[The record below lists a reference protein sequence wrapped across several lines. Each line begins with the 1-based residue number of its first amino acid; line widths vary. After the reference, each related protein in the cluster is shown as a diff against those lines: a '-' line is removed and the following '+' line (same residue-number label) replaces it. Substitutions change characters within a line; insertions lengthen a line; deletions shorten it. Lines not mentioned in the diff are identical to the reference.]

1 MKLSKATFSFALALF
16 TLSLQAQKQ
25 LPEAEIKTLEGKTVN
40 LADFG
45 KSGKIT
51 VISLWATWCTPCK
64 QELDA
69 IAELYPEWVEKY
81 NVELVAITIDTQR
94 QLAKVK
100 PLVET
105 KGWEY
110 TVLSDANNILG
121 NILNF
126 QTIPQTFLVNKAGE
140 IVYTHSGYVPGDE
153 FELEEKI
160 REWSR

>member
-1 MKLSKATFSFALALF
+1 MKSFSTILTFVLALF
-16 TLSLQAQKQ
+16 TLQLSAQNR
-25 LPEAEIKTLEGKTVN
+25 LPKAEIKTLEGKTVN

-45 KSGKIT
+45 QSGKLT

-81 NVELVAITIDTQR
+81 GVELVAITIDTQR

-110 TVLSDANNILG
+110 TILSDANNILG

-160 REWSR
+160 KAWSR